1 METFMNGAIVV
12 EAVVIS
18 VLVAVWMTWMG
29 LRGLFKLMP
38 VTTQAVKPTRFVADR
53 QTQIRRSVVA

>member
-1 METFMNGAIVV
+1 METFMNGAIVI
-12 EAVVIS
+12 EAVVLS

-29 LRGLFKLMP
+29 LRGLFRLMP
-38 VTTQAVKPTRFVADR
+38 VTAQAVKPTRFVTDR